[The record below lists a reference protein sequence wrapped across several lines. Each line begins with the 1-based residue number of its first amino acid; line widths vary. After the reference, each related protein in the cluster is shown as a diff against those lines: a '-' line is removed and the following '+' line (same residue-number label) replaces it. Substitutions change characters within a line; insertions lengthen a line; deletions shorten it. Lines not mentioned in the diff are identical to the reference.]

1 MANEKVAIITGA
13 SRGIGR
19 AVAKGLV
26 EEGYR
31 VAALARSGQAL
42 TELEQEIDDPDNFMA
57 VECNVTDDAS
67 VVAAVDRVTASWN
80 RVDVLFNNAGILQLG
95 TLDLTTDEFDSQ
107 LQTNLRAAWFVMK
120 TVVPFMQQQGS
131 GHIINL
137 SSRSGKFGFLGF
149 GAYAATKFGL
159 LGINE
164 ALMKELAPQGIKVT
178 AICPSWVNT
187 DMAEQGGCSLP
198 PVEMIQPDDILK
210 TINWLLTLSPAACVQ
225 DVVLFCR
232 NTISS

>member
-1 MANEKVAIITGA
+1 MTISKVAIVTGA
-13 SRGIGR
+13 SRGMGR
-19 AVAKGLV
+19 VVATGLSKQ
-26 EEGYR
+26 GYR
-31 VAALARSGQAL
+31 VAALARDAQRLA
-42 TELEQEIDDPDNFMA
+42 ELEREIEDADKFMA
-57 VECNVTDDAS
+57 VECDVTDDAA
-67 VVAAVDRVTASWN
+67 VVAAVDQVMAAWN
-80 RVDVLFNNAGILQLG
+80 RVDVLFNNAGILRLG
-95 TLDLTTDEFDSQ
+95 TLDLATDEFDTQ

-120 TVVPFMQQQGS
+120 TVVPVMQKQGG

-137 SSRSGKFGFLGF
+137 SSRSGKFGFPGF

-187 DMAEQGGCSLP
+187 DMANQGGCSLP
-198 PVEMIQPDDILK
+198 PAEMIQPDDVLQ

-232 NTISS
+232 GTISS